1 MGSGL
6 SQRFLYGS
14 ERGTVPYDRG
24 ATCTVSFGKGTKKTI
39 RLPAKRLD
47 PDPTREYIRLLVR
60 SVSCWTERKQGH
72 EKKQKHRIHV
82 YSWPKGVRFCL
93 SASRATLST
102 AREDRDTDYGFTPS
116 AWYISFD
123 AIPGTVSALADLVR
137 LR

>member
-14 ERGTVPYDRG
+14 ERGTVHYDRE
-24 ATCTVSFGKGTKKTI
+24 AACTVPFGKGTKKQYVFPLSDWTLI
-39 RLPAKRLD
+39 LPGSI
-47 PDPTREYIRLLVR
+47 YG
-60 SVSCWTERKQGH
+60 CWSGQYPAGQNANKGM
-72 EKKQKHRIHV
+72 KKKKHRTHV
-82 YSWPKGVRFCL
+82 YSWPKGVRFCF

-116 AWYISFD
+116 AWYISFG
-123 AIPGTVSALADLVR
+123 AIPGTVSALADLLR